1 LLNLDVEENRLAKD
15 KKRIVKR
22 LPITDARRHLGEIVK
37 KVRIDKDYFILEKD
51 GIPVAGIMDIDEFED
66 YLELRDVGVKKRIRK
81 SYDEYRKGKARSAR
95 DFLREIKD

>member
-1 LLNLDVEENRLAKD
+1 MPAD

-22 LPITDARRHLGEIVK
+22 LPLTDARRHLGEVIR

-66 YLELRDVGVKKRIRK
+66 YLEVRDIGIKKQIRK
-81 SYDEYRKGKARSAR
+81 SYDEYRRGKARPAR
-95 DFLREIKD
+95 DFLRKIKG

>member
-1 LLNLDVEENRLAKD
+1 MFNRDVKENPLPAD

-22 LPITDARRHLGEIVK
+22 LPLTDARRHLGEVIR

-66 YLELRDVGVKKRIRK
+66 YLEVRDIGIKKQIRK
-81 SYDEYRKGKARSAR
+81 SYDEYRRGKARPAR
-95 DFLREIKD
+95 DFLRKIKG

>member
-1 LLNLDVEENRLAKD
+1 MARD

-22 LPITDARRHLGEIVK
+22 LPITDARRHLGEVVK

-66 YLELRDVGVKKRIRK
+66 YLELRDAGIKKQIRK
-81 SYDEYRKGKARSAR
+81 SYDEYKRGKARSAR